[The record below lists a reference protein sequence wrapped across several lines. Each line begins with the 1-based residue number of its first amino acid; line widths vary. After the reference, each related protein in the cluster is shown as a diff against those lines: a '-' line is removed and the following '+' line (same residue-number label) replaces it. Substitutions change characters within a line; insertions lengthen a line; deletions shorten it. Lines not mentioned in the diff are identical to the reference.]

1 MDIKSSGR
9 KQNPKEKINPIFGLL
24 FLHMIPIFAKNY
36 KKGIQEED
44 LFEPLE
50 EHRSHI
56 LGDKLEALWKE
67 THRKYKKFA
76 LHISLLRSFGLEL
89 LALGILKLINSLLLV
104 YVMPIALGELISYFN
119 LSSTLTIEEASV
131 YTGIIV
137 AYLFI
142 YAIVDHPA
150 TMAVMHICMKMRVSC
165 CSLIY
170 RKSLRLS
177 RNSLAHT
184 SVGQIVNLL
193 SNDVSKFDE
202 NFLLCPYIIIGPLQ
216 SALATY
222 LLYRIIG
229 YAAFAGVTFMVIF
242 VPIQMY
248 LSKWVS
254 VYRLRSAQRTDERV
268 RLMNE
273 ILNGIQLIKM
283 YTWEKPFAKLI
294 SLARR
299 YEIKSIRIQFFLKA
313 LMYSFETFLPRT
325 SIFISLV
332 VFIALGYNITGEIVY
347 SVIAIYNVIRPIMT
361 VFFPLSLAACAEVHT
376 SLGRI
381 EEFLRHEEQEQI
393 ESEPSMK
400 PHPSISRR
408 SNIYMKTVCAKWSSE
423 SVGNTLTNI
432 NLEVSGS
439 KLVAVV
445 GPVGSGK
452 SSIFNL
458 ILKELPVTS
467 GDMQVSGKLSY
478 ASQDPWLFAA
488 SVRENILFG
497 EPYDEKRYKTVVKS
511 CALESD
517 LAQLPGGDRTVVGER
532 GKSLSGGQKARI
544 NLARCLYRRADI
556 YLLDDPLSAVDSKVG
571 KHLFEEG
578 IKTFLKDK
586 MCLLITHQV
595 KYAKEADRIIVLKDG
610 RISEEGSYDE
620 LITNGTD
627 FLKLVQVNVNDDSG
641 EHENVSHPTENMQ
654 MVQSVTGDYDEVED
668 GEQLTTG
675 SITAATY
682 ISYLKAGGLFFGWFI
697 ILPAF
702 ILTQSSMNVCDYF
715 LSYWVDVEYNSTNG
729 SANVTIYQN
738 GMKRLELIYMYTA
751 IIFTIVALAVTQAI
765 FFYAFFMRASVN
777 LHNSIFEKIIRA
789 TMSFFNAN
797 PTGVILNRFSDDL
810 GEVDEYIPNILADT
824 IQISL
829 QLVGVIVVTTIIN
842 YWFFLPSVG
851 LLLFFLLLRS
861 VYMKTSRSVKRIEG
875 ITRSPI
881 LCHMS
886 TTLRGITTIRAFG
899 VESVLRQEFHTFQD
913 YHTSAWYLY
922 ISSNKAFTFWLDLI
936 CGIIASLIILSLFLN
951 NKDYRGGD
959 VGLVIN
965 EFLSLMGVLQ
975 WGMNQWSELENHMTS
990 VERILEY
997 KKVETEPKRRVL
1009 KGISEKWPDRGSIT
1023 FQNVSMKYNSFDGPI
1038 IKNLNVTIKS
1048 KEKIGVVGRTGAGK
1062 SSTIAALFQLYPIE
1076 GSILIDDVDI
1086 TQVPLERLRSKV
1098 AIIPQEP
1105 FLFSGSIRY
1114 NLDPFEEYND
1124 DVLWGALENVQLKE
1138 DAINSA
1144 FGLYYDVMESG
1155 ANLSVGQR
1163 QLLCLAR
1170 AIIRHNKILILD
1182 EATANV
1188 DPRTDHL
1195 IQEII
1200 REKFADCTVITI
1212 AHRLQTI
1219 MDSDKVIV
1227 IDSGAIIEFDYPHL
1241 LLQNSGSKFYGMVH
1255 ATGKSTAENLHRLAK
1270 ESYCRRIRSS
1280 SQYLKVK
1287 P

>member
-715 LSYWVDVEYNSTNG
+715 LSYWVNSLQDIDNFNQTEITEDNDTLYVYG
-729 SANVTIYQN
+729 GIISSIIVLGIGHSMLFFIFAMRISVT
-738 GMKRLELIYMYTA
+738 
-751 IIFTIVALAVTQAI
+751 
-765 FFYAFFMRASVN
+765 
-777 LHNSIFEKIIRA
+777 LHDMVFEKISNA
-789 TMSFFNAN
+789 TMGFFNEN
-797 PTGVILNRFSDDL
+797 PVGRILNRFSKDMGIIDN
-810 GEVDEYIPNILADT
+810 YIPLVFSEFLEIILMLFGAM
-824 IQISL
+824 ILS
-829 QLVGVIVVTTIIN
+829 VVVNVWLLI
-842 YWFFLPSVG
+842 PSIG
-851 LLLFFLLLRS
+851 LIFTFYAVRV
-861 VYMKTSRSVKRIEG
+861 VYLETSRSVKRIEG

-881 LCHMS
+881 FTHLTSSVHGLS
-886 TTLRGITTIRAFG
+886 TIRAFLA
-899 VESVLRQEFHTFQD
+899 ENNLIHEFDDIQD
-913 YHTSAWYLY
+913 HHSSAWYLF
-922 ISSNKAFTFWLDLI
+922 ISASVAFGFWLD
-936 CGIIASLIILSLFLN
+936 IIANIFISSVIVIILLISEEH
-951 NKDYRGGD
+951 RGGD
-959 VGLVIN
+959 VGLVVTQYV
-965 EFLSLMGVLQ
+965 SLTGVLQ
-975 WGMNQWSELENHMTS
+975 WGMRQLSELENNMTS
-990 VERILEY
+990 VERVLEY
-997 KKVETEPKRRVL
+997 NNVPLEPTRK
-1009 KGISEKWPDRGSIT
+1009 SEIELPAEWPEQGKIT
-1023 FQNVSMKYNSFDGPI
+1023 FENVSMKYSSNSEPI
-1038 IKNLNVTIKS
+1038 LKQLNFSIYPG
-1048 KEKIGVVGRTGAGK
+1048 EKIGLVGRTGAGK
-1062 SSTIAALFQLYPIE
+1062 TSTTLALFQLYDIT
-1076 GSILIDDVDI
+1076 GSILIDDIDTTKI
-1086 TQVPLERLRSKV
+1086 PLDKLRAKLSV
-1098 AIIPQEP
+1098 IPQDP
-1105 FLFSGSIRY
+1105 VLFTGSIRQ
-1114 NLDPFEEYND
+1114 NLDPFSEYPD
-1124 DVLWGALENVQLKE
+1124 DVLWNALEEVELKHSI
-1138 DAINSA
+1138 D
-1144 FGLYYDVMESG
+1144 ESG
-1155 ANLSVGQR
+1155 LLMNVAEGGCNFSVGQR
-1163 QLLCLAR
+1163 QLVCLAR
-1170 AIIRHNKILILD
+1170 AIIRNQKILIMD

-1188 DPRTDHL
+1188 DPYTDNL
-1195 IQEII
+1195 IQQTI
-1200 REKFADCTVITI
+1200 RRRFSNSTVLTI
-1212 AHRLQTI
+1212 AHRLHTI
-1219 MDSDKVIV
+1219 MDASRVMVFDAGKIV
-1227 IDSGAIIEFDYPHL
+1227 EFDHPHH
-1241 LLQNSGSKFYGMVH
+1241 LLQNKDGTFYSMVQ
-1255 ATGKSTAENLHRLAK
+1255 ATGQNMFKNLYSIAEKHFLDTKS
-1270 ESYCRRIRSS
+1270 
-1280 SQYLKVK
+1280 
-1287 P
+1287 

>member
-1 MDIKSSGR
+1 M
-9 KQNPKEKINPIFGLL
+9 GL
-24 FLHMIPIFAKNY
+24 M
-36 KKGIQEED
+36 
-44 LFEPLE
+44 
-50 EHRSHI
+50 
-56 LGDKLEALWKE
+56 
-67 THRKYKKFA
+67 
-76 LHISLLRSFGLEL
+76 HIS
-89 LALGILKLINSLLLV
+89 
-104 YVMPIALGELISYFN
+104 
-119 LSSTLTIEEASV
+119 
-131 YTGIIV
+131 
-137 AYLFI
+137 
-142 YAIVDHPA
+142 
-150 TMAVMHICMKMRVSC
+150 MKMAIA
-165 CSLIY
+165 CSSFIY
-170 RKSLRLS
+170 RKSLTLTHTRLVQV
-177 RNSLAHT
+177 T
-184 SVGQIVNLL
+184 SGHILNLL
-193 SNDVSKFDE
+193 STDVSHLE
-202 NFLLCPYIIIGPLQ
+202 YGLLVVHYIWISPIQVVVGI
-216 SALATY
+216 Y
-222 LLYRIIG
+222 LLYRVIG
-229 YAAFAGVTFMVIF
+229 VAAFLGISLHLLYIPLQIYFGKKK
-242 VPIQMY
+242 
-248 LSKWVS
+248 SE
-254 VYRLRSAQRTDERV
+254 YRLRAAKRTDERV
-268 RLMNE
+268 NIMNE
-273 ILNGIQLIKM
+273 ILNGINVIKM
-283 YTWEKPFAKLI
+283 YVWEGPFAKRI
-294 SLARR
+294 SQARR
-299 YEIKSIRIQFFLKA
+299 SEVKIFRASYHLDAITHALEIIMPGFSIYLSVIAFIYLGNTIKA
-313 LMYSFETFLPRT
+313 ST
-325 SIFISLV
+325 
-332 VFIALGYNITGEIVY
+332 VY
-347 SVIAIYNVIRPIMT
+347 SVIAIFDALRPTLTLMFSEGI
-361 VFFPLSLAACAEVHT
+361 SDLAKVLVT
-376 SLGRI
+376 
-381 EEFLRHEEQEQI
+381 
-393 ESEPSMK
+393 
-400 PHPSISRR
+400 ISRIQTFLNYEGTN
-408 SNIYMKTVCAKWSSE
+408 SAFTVNRDTTASKPEIILQDVSASWQLHSFNDL
-423 SVGNTLTNI
+423 V
-432 NLEVSGS
+432 LERIDLKIDHPQLVVIIGS
-439 KLVAVV
+439 
-445 GPVGSGK
+445 VGSGK
-452 SSIFNL
+452 SSIFS
-458 ILKELPVTS
+458 ILLNELPL
-467 GDMQVSGKLSY
+467 VSGYGQINGIISY
-478 ASQDPWLFAA
+478 ASQTPWLFAA
-488 SVRENILFG
+488 SIRQNILFG
-497 EPYDEKRYKTVVKS
+497 SSYDEERYKKVIKI
-511 CALESD
+511 CALDSD
-517 LAQLPGGDRTVVGER
+517 FNSFPCGDRTVIGER
-532 GKSLSGGQKARI
+532 GTTLSGGQNARI
-544 NLARCLYRRADI
+544 NLARCIYKVADI
-556 YLLDDPLSAVDSKVG
+556 YLLDDPLSAVDVNVG
-571 KHLFEEG
+571 RKIFRDC
-578 IKTFLKDK
+578 IKEFLRDK
-586 MCLLITHQV
+586 ICVLTTHQV
-595 KYAKEADRIIVLKDG
+595 QYLKDADEIMILDGGKLVGKG
-610 RISEEGSYDE
+610 RYDDLNGLNFDQFLPKLHEDQRHSAALSDFEDYFETKEYSGNLHTFKETMQKGSIKASVYLGYFRYGGNICVIALLVLCFVGSQISE
-620 LITNGTD
+620 
-627 FLKLVQVNVNDDSG
+627 SG
-641 EHENVSHPTENMQ
+641 
-654 MVQSVTGDYDEVED
+654 Y
-668 GEQLTTG
+668 
-675 SITAATY
+675 Y
-682 ISYLKAGGLFFGWFI
+682 FFISF
-697 ILPAF
+697 
-702 ILTQSSMNVCDYF
+702 
-715 LSYWVDVEYNSTNG
+715 WVDVEYNSTNG